1 MERKMILV
9 VDDDSSITDMLKASL
24 ESRYEVK
31 VVNEGLKAM
40 EVALN
45 VDPDLIILD
54 VDLAYITGGEIAN
67 QIGSQRELQ
76 NTPIIFL
83 TGLLLKE
90 EERDIAGHP
99 FLSKPVNIVELYECI
114 ENNLKSD
121 FEGHSSD
128 S

>member
-1 MERKMILV
+1 MGRKMILV
-9 VDDDSSITDMLKASL
+9 VDDDSSITDMLKAAL

-31 VVNEGLKAM
+31 VVNDGLKAI

-76 NTPIIFL
+76 DTPIIFL
-83 TGLLLKE
+83 TGLLQKE
-90 EERDIAGHP
+90 EERIITGHP
-99 FLSKPVNIVELYECI
+99 FLSKPVNIVDLYECI
-114 ENNLKSD
+114 EKNLKSD
-121 FEGHSSD
+121 SEGQ
-128 S
+128 